1 MSKTLT
7 EKLMARRVKEETS
20 QSSTNA
26 AEIKK
31 MTLLQLENE
40 TIQFG
45 RAKLGLTFAEAFN
58 DHKWTDWFVSQYEN
72 SNKTSHMKYIA
83 YVEKRLDF
91 EDQSS
96 PKKERN
102 KKMAPPV
109 KSEASWSHVK
119 EDAFSDV
126 DSGEEM
132 SQKIS
137 AQAKVNLME
146 DQVNALFEENRAI
159 HSRMGNIEGALS
171 ELISH
176 VKKMQTAEP

>member
-58 DHKWTDWFVSQYEN
+58 DHKWTDWFVSQ
-72 SNKTSHMKYIA
+72 
-83 YVEKRLDF
+83 
-91 EDQSS
+91 
-96 PKKERN
+96 ERN

>member
-58 DHKWTDWFVSQYEN
+58 DHKWTDWFVSQ
-72 SNKTSHMKYIA
+72 
-83 YVEKRLDF
+83 DF